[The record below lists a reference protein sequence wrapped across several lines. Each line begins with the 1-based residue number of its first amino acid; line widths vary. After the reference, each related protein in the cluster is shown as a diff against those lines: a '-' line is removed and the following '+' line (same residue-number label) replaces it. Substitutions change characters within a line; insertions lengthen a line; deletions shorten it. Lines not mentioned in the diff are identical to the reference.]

1 MQELER
7 LKMESKYFKLEELS
21 LQLDSNKGEKVLRR
35 FFLKKLLLVELLSPY
50 QKRRSATDM
59 SGTEGSEVRVILC
72 CVGCGESFQ

>member
-35 FFLKKLLLVELLSPY
+35 FFKK
-50 QKRRSATDM
+50 
-59 SGTEGSEVRVILC
+59 GC
-72 CVGCGESFQ
+72 CW